1 MFLKSAEIYF
11 KVINSVKVLDTE
23 FQEVAI
29 NRAKRTG
36 KNSLNFNHTQNTKV
50 ISRIPRLDEIVFPS
64 EELRDLLSITKWRAL
79 KTSMQLTLHRP
90 NMV

>member
-1 MFLKSAEIYF
+1 MFLKSAEVYF

-36 KNSLNFNHTQNTKV
+36 KKILKLQPHTKY
-50 ISRIPRLDEIVFPS
+50 
-64 EELRDLLSITKWRAL
+64 
-79 KTSMQLTLHRP
+79 
-90 NMV
+90 